1 MDEKRPDENQDANQ
15 QGGNSMSTVGTI
27 VTVAG
32 VVALGAVAY
41 EGYKMYDAYQRA
53 QDGESVTR
61 GKTLEEAFG
70 EPMHTGTFTLSEAT
84 TWLKSHFREGCE
96 GVIVRTDCAAL
107 KKFAPN
113 LNLGEADE
121 TYLVM
126 IILDKVSKVMRD
138 SVLVKF
144 EALDSGLKEALGDEG
159 MLVIEP

>member
-84 TWLKSHFREGCE
+84 TWLKSHLRDGCHGAIFRA
-96 GVIVRTDCAAL
+96 DCPAL
-107 KKFAPN
+107 KKYAPD
-113 LNLGEADE
+113 LNLGDE
-121 TYLVM
+121 LKNYLVM
-126 IILDKVSKVMRD
+126 VIVDKSANTMAD
-138 SVLVKF
+138 HVLVKF
-144 EALDSGLKEALGDEG
+144 DALDAGC
-159 MLVIEP
+159 VIILLIDR